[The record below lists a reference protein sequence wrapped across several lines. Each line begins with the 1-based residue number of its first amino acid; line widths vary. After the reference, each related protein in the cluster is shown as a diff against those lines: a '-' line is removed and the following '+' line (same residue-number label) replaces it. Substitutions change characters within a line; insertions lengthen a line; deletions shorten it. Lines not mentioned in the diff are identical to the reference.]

1 MSSNQ
6 KFFYYKQVM
15 NHMSKAENNIQKQ
28 MDVMFTTYVAGLE
41 RWKQS
46 YKQWQDAGQKALDSY
61 TQAMQKANRMGDPE
75 MLKKFNE
82 LWAETWDIAGKNNP
96 YDWYIRSWENVWK
109 NSGFVTPNA
118 FSDYWQNIW
127 KNSSE
132 EFFKRSVEAMKKM
145 NNL

>member
-1 MSSNQ
+1 
-6 KFFYYKQVM
+6 
-15 NHMSKAENNIQKQ
+15 
-28 MDVMFTTYVAGLE
+28 MFTTYVAGLE

-46 YKQWQDAGQKALDSY
+46 YRQWQDAGQKALDLY
-61 TQAMQKANRMGDPE
+61 TQAMQKANRMGDSE
-75 MLKKFNE
+75 MLKKFND

-96 YDWYIRSWENVWK
+96 YDWYIKSWENVWK

-132 EFFKRSVEAMKKM
+132 EFFKRSAEAMKKM
-145 NNL
+145 NSL